1 MPKRL
6 NHLFQT
12 SEPLA
17 DEPLLRYY
25 AGEWDR
31 YTTGANYV
39 NRLFTYLNRHWVKRE
54 KDEGRKGVYNVY
66 TLSLVQW
73 KSYLFEPVQSKNK
86 KLANA
91 VLRLIESQRNGQTID
106 SGLVKKVI
114 DSFGLH
120 DLGLK
125 FAS

>member
-1 MPKRL
+1 M
-6 NHLFQT
+6 
-12 SEPLA
+12 
-17 DEPLLRYY
+17 
-25 AGEWDR
+25 
-31 YTTGANYV
+31 
-39 NRLFTYLNRHWVKRE
+39 KRE

-91 VLRLIESQRNGQTID
+91 VLRLIESQRNGQSID

-120 DLGLK
+120 HLDLK
-125 FAS
+125 SFPRECH